1 MRRGQVRAAAQPSDT
16 PARLG
21 FLMPAEWEP
30 HAATWLAWP
39 HHQSDWPGRAAAIPW
54 VFAEI
59 ARQLQHSERVRIIV
73 GSAREEQRARRILER
88 AQVRSSAIEF
98 FRYPTDRSWTRDYLP
113 TFVVRRTARGQEL
126 GAVKWRFNGWA
137 RYRDH
142 QLDDAAGLAVAQ
154 RHARHCWQPEAVVRG
169 RARRVVLEGGAID
182 VDGAG
187 TLLASESCLLS
198 GPTARNPGLGRTGL
212 EQVLRD
218 YLGVTQ
224 VVWLPD
230 GVAGDDTGGHV
241 DDFVRLVA
249 PGRVVL
255 SQERRRK
262 DVNYRPLARA
272 RERLQQARDARGQR
286 LEIIEL
292 PMPAPLAYGSD
303 RLPAS
308 YANFYLAN
316 GLVLVPSF
324 NDPADRKALGLLA
337 ELFGDREVV
346 GIHCVDLVAGLG
358 TLHCSTQQQPAAGPR
373 G

>member
-1 MRRGQVRAAAQPSDT
+1 M
-16 PARLG
+16 PARAGPPAQQSATVPAALG
-21 FLMPAEWEP
+21 FRMPAEWEP

-39 HHQSDWPGRAAAIPW
+39 HRAGDWPGKAAAIVW

-59 ARQLQHSERVRIIV
+59 VRHLQRREQVRILTR
-73 GSAREEQRARRILER
+73 SAAEQQRATHVLQR
-88 AQVRSSAIEF
+88 AGAALNPVQFVRAA
-98 FRYPTDRSWTRDYLP
+98 TNRSWTRDYLP